1 MRAHHEGPR
10 LLRRGRLGAA
20 TISAAIAASS
30 LVAAGPAAAAA
41 PAACNNA
48 PQITDA
54 ALDGHHASSDVL
66 ASWVSEAN
74 GRLQAVIQVTDGSW
88 VPAHTDAAVNGSA
101 FAFVFTTG
109 GQTRYVR
116 ANASPAGA
124 MTYDYGTWS
133 PAGGFASA
141 GATTGSVVYGGGGT
155 ATIDIPGVGPGTT
168 IARPFVL
175 TYDGIINGTPTW
187 VDHAPGGD
195 LPNDP
200 SVGAD
205 YVVGSCAGAGLGA
218 GTLGGTVAGAG
229 GAAAA
234 RRAGAVTLSA
244 PKTLTGAGTA
254 RIAGR
259 VAPAR
264 AGVPVRITRPG
275 RKGVVVIAM
284 TKADGSFSA
293 RIPVRETTRLRA
305 VAGGLGSSTVT
316 ITVRSTVRITVR
328 RLRSGATV
336 VRGVVTPAL
345 PGRVLWLRTDAVKA
359 SASRAVAGGRFT
371 FRFRYAAPGRYQA
384 VYIPSGE
391 RAERS
396 TSNTGVIR

>member
-20 TISAAIAASS
+20 AISAAIAAGS
-30 LVAAGPAAAAA
+30 LVTAGPAAAAA
-41 PAACNNA
+41 PAPCDNT

-74 GRLQAVIQVTDGSW
+74 GRLQAVIQVSDGSW
-88 VPAHTDAAVNGSA
+88 VPAHSDATINGSA
-101 FAFVFTTG
+101 FAFVFATG
-109 GQTRYVR
+109 GQTRYVK
-116 ANASPAGA
+116 ADASPAGVV
-124 MTYDYGTWS
+124 TYDYGTYS
-133 PAGGFASA
+133 AAGGFASA
-141 GATTGSVVYGGGGT
+141 GATIGSVVYGGGGT
-155 ATIDIPGVGPGTT
+155 VTIDIPGVGPGAT

-175 TYDGIINGTPTW
+175 TYDGIVNGTPTW

-205 YVVGSCAGAGLGA
+205 YLVGSCAGGTSLGG
-218 GTLGGTVAGAG
+218 GTLGGTVAGAAD
-229 GAAAA
+229 AAG
-234 RRAGAVTLSA
+234 RAGAVTLSA
-244 PKTLTGAGTA
+244 PKALTGSGVA

-259 VAPAR
+259 VVPAR

-275 RKGVVVIAM
+275 RKGVVVIAT
-284 TKADGSFSA
+284 TKADGRFSA
-293 RIPVRETTRLRA
+293 LVPVRETTRLRA
-305 VAGGLGSSTVT
+305 VAGGLGSGTVT
-316 ITVRSTVRITVR
+316 ITVRSRVRITVK

-345 PGRVLWLRTDAVKA
+345 PGRVLWLRSDAVKA
-359 SASRAVAGGRFT
+359 SASRAVVGGRFT
-371 FRFRYAAPGRYQA
+371 FRFTHAAPGRYEA
-384 VYIPSGE
+384 VYIPTGD